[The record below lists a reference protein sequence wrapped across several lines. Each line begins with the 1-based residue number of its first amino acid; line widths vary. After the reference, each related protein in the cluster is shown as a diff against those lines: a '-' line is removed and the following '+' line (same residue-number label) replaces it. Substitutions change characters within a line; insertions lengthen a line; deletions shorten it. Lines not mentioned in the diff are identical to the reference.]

1 MTVVKLKKTQGLNET
16 ETLVH
21 LDNSHSRPLKVY
33 GDIGGGSGDFD
44 LKGLLERTITEAV
57 IPEDVTSIEIN
68 AFNGCASLTSVE
80 MPNVTEIGS
89 SAFNGCASLT
99 SVEMPNVTEIG
110 SSAFY
115 GCASLPSVEMP
126 NVTEIGEFV
135 FQDCTLLSQVVIN
148 NINPPVLGSDAF
160 DNCHNDL
167 KIYVPASAVDTYK
180 AASGWSTYADK
191 IEAIEE

>member
-68 AFNGCASLTSVE
+68 
-80 MPNVTEIGS
+80 
-89 SAFNGCASLT
+89 AFNGCASLT